1 MCGIVGGVT
10 NKDITSLLL
19 EGLNR
24 LEYRGYD
31 SSGLIVLSKNNTFDR
46 ARSVGKV
53 KNLEDNLEARKQ
65 KISGKIGIAHTRWAT
80 HGEPTINNA
89 HPHISK
95 NSVSL
100 VHNGIIENYI
110 ELKNDQLTK
119 GYSFSSE
126 TDTEVIAHAID
137 FAMKSCNSLIS
148 SVQLAIQSFSGSY
161 GLGIISSKYPDQI
174 IAARKGSPLVIG
186 IGKNGNYIAS
196 DQMALLSVTKKFVF
210 LEDGDIAEIK
220 IDKITIYDLDG
231 NLVNRPIKTSKLKP
245 GQVDLGDYDHFMQK
259 EIFEQPQAIRDT
271 LESRITNDCVVISA
285 FGDKSYEIF
294 NKVKQIQIVA
304 CGTSYNAG
312 LVAKYWLEDIAK
324 ISCNVEVASEYRYR
338 HPILLN
344 DTLFVTL
351 SQSGETADTVE
362 ALKTAKNINSNINSL
377 CITNSAE
384 SSLTR
389 LSNLTF
395 LTHAGPEIGVASTKA
410 FTTQLVALALLTC
423 SIGSTKKTIDRDQEK
438 GIINGLKRLPGLVNE
453 ALLQEKQIK
462 KLATRFKNKNSAL
475 FLGRGTMHAIAMEG
489 ALKLKEISYI
499 HAEAYPAGELKHGP
513 IALID
518 KNMPVIAIAPNDD
531 LLEKLK
537 SNLQEVKSRGSQM
550 IVFEDENSKIQAMEA
565 MEVIPITSNLG
576 RITAPIIFTI
586 PLQLLSYHVAL
597 IKDTDVDKPRN
608 LAKSVTVEW
617 FGMDIED
624 GQLNSLIHRSYQS

>member
-10 NKDITSLLL
+10 NNNITALLL

-46 ARSVGKV
+46 ARSIGKI
-53 KNLEDNLEARKQ
+53 KNLEDNLKARDL
-65 KISGKIGIAHTRWAT
+65 KINGNIGIAHTRWAT
-80 HGEPTINNA
+80 HGEPSINNA
-89 HPHISK
+89 HPHISM

-110 ELKNDQLTK
+110 ELKNDQLNK
-119 GYSFSSE
+119 GYSFTSE

-137 FAMKSCNSLIS
+137 FAMQSCSTLIS
-148 SVQLAIQSFSGSY
+148 SVQLAIKSFSGSY

-174 IAARKGSPLVIG
+174 IATRNGSPLVIG
-186 IGKNGNYIAS
+186 VGKNGNYIAS
-196 DQMALLSVTKKFVF
+196 DQIALLSVTKEFIF
-210 LEDGDIAEIK
+210 LEEGDIAEIK
-220 IDKITIYDLDG
+220 VNKITIYDLDG
-231 NLVNRPIKTSKLKP
+231 NLVNRPIIISKLEA
-245 GQVDLGDYDHFMQK
+245 GQVDLGNYDHFMQK

-271 LESRITNDCVVISA
+271 LESRITNDSVVISA
-285 FGDKSYEIF
+285 FGYQAEKKF
-294 NKVKQIQIVA
+294 NKIKQVQIIA

-324 ISCNVEVASEYRYR
+324 IPCSVEVASEYRYR
-338 HPILLN
+338 NPIILD

-362 ALKTAKNINSNINSL
+362 ALKTAKIINGNICTL

-389 LSNLTF
+389 LSDLTF

-410 FTTQLVALALLTC
+410 FTTQLVALALLNC
-423 SIGSTKKTIDRDQEK
+423 AIGKLKNTISKKQEK
-438 GIINGLKRLPGLVNE
+438 EIVDGLKRLPGLINE
-453 ALLQEKQIK
+453 ALLQEKQIE
-462 KLATRFKNKNSAL
+462 KLALHFKNKNSAL

-518 KNMPVIAIAPNDD
+518 KNMPVIAIAPNDR

-550 IVFEDENSKIQAMEA
+550 IVFEDENSKVQKMEA

-597 IKDTDVDKPRN
+597 IKETDIDKPRN
-608 LAKSVTVEW
+608 LAKSVTVE
-617 FGMDIED
+617 
-624 GQLNSLIHRSYQS
+624 

>member
-10 NKDITSLLL
+10 NKDITALLL

-53 KNLEDNLEARKQ
+53 KNLEDNLKARDL
-65 KISGKIGIAHTRWAT
+65 KINGNIGIAHTRWAT
-80 HGEPTINNA
+80 HGEPSILNA

-110 ELKNDQLTK
+110 ELKNDQLNK
-119 GYSFSSE
+119 GYSFTSE

-137 FAMKSCNSLIS
+137 FAMQTCNTLIA
-148 SVQLAIQSFSGSY
+148 SVQLAIKSFSGSY
-161 GLGIISSKYPDQI
+161 GLGVISSKYPDQI
-174 IAARKGSPLVIG
+174 IATRKGSPLVIG

-196 DQMALLSVTKKFVF
+196 DQMALLSVTKEFIF
-210 LEDGDIAEIK
+210 LEEGDIAEIK
-220 IDKITIYDLDG
+220 IDKITIYDLNG
-231 NLVNRPIKTSKLKP
+231 NLVNRPIKASKLKI

-271 LESRITNDCVVISA
+271 LESRITNDSVVISA
-285 FGDKSYEIF
+285 FGHKAEENISRI
-294 NKVKQIQIVA
+294 KQVQIVA

-312 LVAKYWLEDIAK
+312 LVAKYWIEDIAK
-324 ISCNVEVASEYRYR
+324 IQCNVEVASEYRYR
-338 HPILLN
+338 RPILLD

-362 ALKTAKNINSNINSL
+362 ALKTAKIINNNILTL
-377 CITNSAE
+377 CITNTLE

-389 LSNLTF
+389 LSDLTF

-410 FTTQLVALALLTC
+410 FTTQLVSLALLTC
-423 SIGSTKKTIDRDQEK
+423 SIGKLKNTVNKKQEK
-438 GIINGLKRLPGLVNE
+438 EIVDGLKRLPGLINK
-453 ALLQEKQIK
+453 ALLQEFQIK
-462 KLATRFKNKNSAL
+462 KLAIRFKDKNSAL
-475 FLGRGTMHAIAMEG
+475 FLGRGTMHAIALEG

-518 KNMPVIAIAPNDD
+518 KDMPVIAIAPNDE
-531 LLEKLK
+531 LLSKLK

-550 IVFEDENSKIQAMEA
+550 IVFEDEKSMVEPMDAMD
-565 MEVIPITSNLG
+565 VIPVTSNLG

-597 IKDTDVDKPRN
+597 SKGTDVDKPRN
-608 LAKSVTVEW
+608 LAKSVTVE
-617 FGMDIED
+617 
-624 GQLNSLIHRSYQS
+624 